1 MILKIVIIAYV
12 AMWCWHFYEVKHAK
26 ELDNN
31 DENF

>member
-1 MILKIVIIAYV
+1 MVPKILIAIYIM
-12 AMWCWHFYEVKHAK
+12 AWCWHFYEVKHAK